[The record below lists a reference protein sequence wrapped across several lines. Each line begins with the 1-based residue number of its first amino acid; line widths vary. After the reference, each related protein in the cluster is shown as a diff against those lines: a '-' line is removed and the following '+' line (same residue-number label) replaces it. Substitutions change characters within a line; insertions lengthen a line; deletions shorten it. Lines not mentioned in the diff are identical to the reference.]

1 MNDPAVFL
9 RAQAGEEAALAQLV
23 EENRGLVYQAVRRFL
38 GRGIE
43 EEDLVQLGAMGLIK
57 SIKQFDI
64 HYGVQFS
71 TYAVPLIF
79 GEIRRFFRDEGM
91 VHVGRRYR
99 SLAAKARQKEE
110 ELKQK
115 MGEEV
120 PISLLAKEMG
130 VEKEE
135 LAQALSAVQQ
145 VLWLDAPLSAQEEGT
160 LSDLVAD
167 PKTGDQEER
176 LALMEGLTAL
186 SSREQKLLKLRYFE
200 DYTQTETAQ
209 VLGVSQV
216 QVSRLEKKALLRLR
230 EKMKE
235 T

>member
-1 MNDPAVFL
+1 MF
-9 RAQAGEEAALAQLV
+9 RRLAQ
-23 EENRGLVYQAVRRFL
+23 G
-38 GRGIE
+38 
-43 EEDLVQLGAMGLIK
+43 
-57 SIKQFDI
+57 
-64 HYGVQFS
+64 
-71 TYAVPLIF
+71 
-79 GEIRRFFRDEGM
+79 
-91 VHVGRRYR
+91 
-99 SLAAKARQKEE
+99 
-110 ELKQK
+110 
-115 MGEEV
+115 
-120 PISLLAKEMG
+120 
-130 VEKEE
+130 
-135 LAQALSAVQQ
+135 LSAVQQ